1 MAFYWNNSVRE
12 RISAFY
18 LFINTGYSS
27 KSRIYWFYFTISFF
41 TRKKKNANFQ
51 LEDRKIPKNSRLRY
65 KIYQSTTPAEEDI

>member
-1 MAFYWNNSVRE
+1 MAFYWNNGTRE

-41 TRKKKNANFQ
+41 TRKIKKCKFTVRRPQ
-51 LEDRKIPKNSRLRY
+51 NS
-65 KIYQSTTPAEEDI
+65 KKFSITA